1 MINTNHLS
9 IEATT
14 KLLDLDQSFISTNDY
29 MGFAY
34 FWAYEYRHYLRDV
47 SYAKRKKVHKKF
59 LDNNLA
65 VNGES
70 LEHLQIIRIVTK
82 LY

>member
-14 KLLDLDQSFISTNDY
+14 KLLDLDKSFIGTNDY
-29 MGFAY
+29 MGFSY
-34 FWAYEYRHYLRDV
+34 FWSYEYRHYLRDV
-47 SYAKRKKVHKKF
+47 SDAKRRKVHKKF
-59 LDNNLA
+59 IDNNLA

-70 LEHLQIIRIVTK
+70 SEHLQIIRKITK